1 MYLQSTSPE
10 VAKLL
15 EDLGGDPSK
24 TLSMQIT
31 AVAGQPVI
39 CTLEQTVH
47 SQLLNGPRDLSID
60 YKLIRRDYA
69 ELLEPL
75 IEKITGQKEPRR
87 SELEIALKA
96 LAKCM
101 DQPA

>member
-1 MYLQSTSPE
+1 MYLHSSSPE
-10 VAKLL
+10 VSKFVDA
-15 EDLGGDPSK
+15 LGANSEK
-24 TLSMQIT
+24 VLAVQLT
-31 AVAGQPVI
+31 AVAGQHVI

-47 SQLLNGPRDLSID
+47 SNLLNGPRDLSID

-75 IEKITGQKEPRR
+75 IEKITGMKEPKR

-96 LAKCM
+96 LGKCL
-101 DQPA
+101 DSTD